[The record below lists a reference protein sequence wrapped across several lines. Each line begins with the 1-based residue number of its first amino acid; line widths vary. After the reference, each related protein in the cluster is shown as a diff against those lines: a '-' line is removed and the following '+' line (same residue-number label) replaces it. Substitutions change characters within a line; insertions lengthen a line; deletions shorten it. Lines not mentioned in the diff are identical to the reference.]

1 MRPRKVLYLNPLT
14 YSRVY
19 SYESRLPAQLQTTLT
34 RGESEEFERISM
46 SISSTATLRGALIS
60 RTTANTNIALVVGG
74 VAFMALMAQISIPV
88 PGSPVPVTGQTLGAL
103 LLGSAYG
110 ASLGFTTFAS
120 YLIVGFLGAP
130 VFASGAHGLS
140 RVTGATGGYLVG
152 MLIASLITGYLA
164 GRKWDQK
171 ILTVIPTMIIGDLI
185 IFTAGLFW
193 LHHSIHANWTTTF
206 KFGLNPFVWGE
217 VIKIAIASTAMPTL
231 WRFVPKH

>member
-1 MRPRKVLYLNPLT
+1 
-14 YSRVY
+14 
-19 SYESRLPAQLQTTLT
+19 
-34 RGESEEFERISM
+34 M
-46 SISSTATLRGALIS
+46 SISSTATLRGALITRS
-60 RTTANTNIALVVGG
+60 TVSTKIALVVGG
-74 VAFMALMAQISIPV
+74 VTFLWLMAQISVPV

-120 YLIVGFLGAP
+120 YLIIGFLGAP

-140 RVTGATGGYLVG
+140 RITGATGGYLVG
-152 MLIASLITGYLA
+152 MLIASLVTGYLA

-171 ILTVIPTMIIGDLI
+171 VLTVVPTMVIGDLI

-193 LHHSIHANWTTTF
+193 LHHSIHANWATTF
-206 KFGLNPFVWGE
+206 KFGFTPFVLGE

-231 WRFVPKH
+231 WRFVPQR

>member
-1 MRPRKVLYLNPLT
+1 
-14 YSRVY
+14 
-19 SYESRLPAQLQTTLT
+19 
-34 RGESEEFERISM
+34 M
-46 SISSTATLRGALIS
+46 SISSTATLRGALITRS
-60 RTTANTNIALVVGG
+60 TVTTKIALVVGG
-74 VAFMALMAQISIPV
+74 VAFLWLMAQISVPV

-140 RVTGATGGYLVG
+140 RITGATGGYLVG

-171 ILTVIPTMIIGDLI
+171 VLTVIPTMLIGDVI

-193 LHHSIHANWTTTF
+193 LHHSIHANWAPTF
-206 KFGLNPFVWGE
+206 KLGLTPFVLGE

-231 WRFVPKH
+231 WRFVPKR